1 MESGVRSCDG
11 SKDSRRH
18 RGVTGRARVP
28 GASGSDRPRKR
39 NARPSS
45 PPLSRGRMLK
55 QARLARQRPL
65 VPLEQLEGRMSSDV
79 TRTISF
85 GRVGT
90 RSAASTLER
99 NGCRCGAFSARSG
112 LNTPR
117 RRDCRPIRHGRLPRS
132 YTVQRTKCWPTGG
145 FTALIGLGG
154 YADYSI
160 SATRSLAIVQAAE
173 TDPT

>member
-1 MESGVRSCDG
+1 
-11 SKDSRRH
+11 
-18 RGVTGRARVP
+18 
-28 GASGSDRPRKR
+28 
-39 NARPSS
+39 
-45 PPLSRGRMLK
+45 MLK

-112 LNTPR
+112 L
-117 RRDCRPIRHGRLPRS
+117 
-132 YTVQRTKCWPTGG
+132 
-145 FTALIGLGG
+145 
-154 YADYSI
+154 
-160 SATRSLAIVQAAE
+160 
-173 TDPT
+173 